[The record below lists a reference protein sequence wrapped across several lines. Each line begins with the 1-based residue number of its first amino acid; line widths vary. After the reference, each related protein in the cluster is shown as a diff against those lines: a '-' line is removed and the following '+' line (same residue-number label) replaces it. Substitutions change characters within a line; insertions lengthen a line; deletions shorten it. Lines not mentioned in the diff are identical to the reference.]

1 MEASVFQLNPLN
13 LILLITLTLF
23 ILGLATFIIGVILLA
38 LRTGS
43 GELKNLAAQTAKLA
57 QKGIAED
64 VSGLVG
70 NASNLIEAMTQL
82 IRTSAGIGV
91 FITVIGVLIMAAAS
105 FLAFRLF
112 FYQP

>member
-82 IRTSAGIGV
+82 IRTSAGIAV